1 MNHHMPDCLNI
12 SIQNYPTLKS
22 ESKQT
27 FLVHVDPELSAVQK
41 ASDKEGGIGDNSAQV
56 PE

>member
-1 MNHHMPDCLNI
+1 MPDCLNI

-22 ESKQT
+22 ELKQT

-41 ASDKEGGIGDNSAQV
+41 VSDKEGGIGDNSAQV
-56 PE
+56 PK